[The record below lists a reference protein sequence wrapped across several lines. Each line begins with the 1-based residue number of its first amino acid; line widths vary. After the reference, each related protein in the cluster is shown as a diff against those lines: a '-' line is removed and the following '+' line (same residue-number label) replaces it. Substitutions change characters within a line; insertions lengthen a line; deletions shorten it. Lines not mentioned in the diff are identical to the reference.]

1 MSEGASGASAG
12 VGGGEGQSQGQQ
24 SQQTSQAASAQQ
36 SVAQGGG
43 EGKAQTGAESVQQ
56 SFEKAGTQTISQENA
71 ETQEGDDYM
80 PIKDYIRKTFAD
92 EAFDNDEQVDRRAF
106 KHIKDLEDYRQRNT
120 DTNERIVKV
129 FAAHPELI
137 GVIRD
142 MDEGADFAEALALN
156 IDPESRKLIREQYF
170 SDEYKPEKET
180 WATKKQ
186 EREKKFTERQ
196 QWTQSYAENRKI
208 SANNLKEFAT
218 ENKLDQSKMEGLAK
232 FADGVLADVY
242 NGKVSK
248 QFLAAMLK
256 AMNADAEI
264 AKAAEVA
271 EVKGRNAAIGEKAT
285 KQEPVGDG
293 LPELS
298 KGGETK
304 SPAKRTDGEQM
315 VFSLVDKFKKNT
327 ERFS

>member
-1 MSEGASGASAG
+1 M
-12 VGGGEGQSQGQQ
+12 
-24 SQQTSQAASAQQ
+24 
-36 SVAQGGG
+36 
-43 EGKAQTGAESVQQ
+43 
-56 SFEKAGTQTISQENA
+56 
-71 ETQEGDDYM
+71 
-80 PIKDYIRKTFAD
+80 
-92 EAFDNDEQVDRRAF
+92 
-106 KHIKDLEDYRQRNT
+106 
-120 DTNERIVKV
+120 
-129 FAAHPELI
+129 
-137 GVIRD
+137 
-142 MDEGADFAEALALN
+142 
-156 IDPESRKLIREQYF
+156 
-170 SDEYKPEKET
+170 
-180 WATKKQ
+180 KQ

-264 AKAAEVA
+264 AKAAQVA
-271 EVKGRNAAIGEKAT
+271 EVKGRNAAISEKAA